1 MAYYIEYR
9 GTFGGHIKREFE
21 HYQRAQQ
28 WLRQIGRKDLIKEI
42 RHSNSG
48 RRVSL
53 FTDE

>member
-1 MAYYIEYR
+1 MTYYIEYR
-9 GTFGGHIKREFE
+9 PIFGGLIRRDFDR
-21 HYQRAQQ
+21 YRRANT
-28 WLRQIGRKDLIKEI
+28 WCRQIGRKDLIKEI